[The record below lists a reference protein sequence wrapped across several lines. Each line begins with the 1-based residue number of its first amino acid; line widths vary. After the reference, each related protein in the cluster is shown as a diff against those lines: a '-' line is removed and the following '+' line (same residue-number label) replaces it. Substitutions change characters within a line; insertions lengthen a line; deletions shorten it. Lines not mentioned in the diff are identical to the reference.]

1 LAYISST
8 DALRQLMRSQDN
20 GAYIVKISLK
30 DDTLS
35 NGVNYCYVALK
46 CEDGTICSV
55 QAYGKEARE
64 LRQEATMMAT
74 RPIMLVSPT
83 T

>member
-1 LAYISST
+1 MI
-8 DALRQLMRSQDN
+8 
-20 GAYIVKISLK
+20 
-30 DDTLS
+30 LS

-46 CEDGTICSV
+46 CEDGTIYSV

-64 LRQEATMMAT
+64 LREEATMMAT